1 MFLVLAP
8 LVLDCGGRYG
18 FIVERN
24 LDLVAPD
31 DTGAQEEG
39 GSGSLLQVLAEAES
53 ECTSRLSIPPL
64 QDDLLGFVYSAYSG
78 AIAAA
83 APKRIVRVVAITCS
97 EGSGIAE

>member
-1 MFLVLAP
+1 MV
-8 LVLDCGGRYG
+8 
-18 FIVERN
+18 FIVERH
-24 LDLVAPD
+24 LALIATH

-39 GSGSLLQVLAEAES
+39 SPGGLLQVLAEAKS
-53 ECTSRLSIPPL
+53 ECSSRLAISPI

-83 APKRIVRVVAITCS
+83 APKRIARVVAITCS

>member
-1 MFLVLAP
+1 MV
-8 LVLDCGGRYG
+8 

-39 GSGSLLQVLAEAES
+39 GFGSLLQVLAEAKS
-53 ECTSRLSIPPL
+53 ECSLLLVISPI

-78 AIAAA
+78 AIAVA
-83 APKRIVRVVAITCS
+83 APKRIVQVVAITCS
-97 EGSGIAE
+97 ERSGIAE